1 MKLTGHL
8 TEAVY
13 RRYAIVCESDLAEAV
28 AKLQTMLN
36 LPQRSKKSAGIVS
49 GIGAHVSVQNPPST
63 EPFVLAGNP

>member
-49 GIGAHVSVQNPPST
+49 GIGAHGSVQNPHSNEPSV
-63 EPFVLAGNP
+63 FAGNP